1 MRFNFILSK
10 FLKYGTLLTSLGF
23 IFTVTLQIYARF
35 FLNDVPPWTEEASRI
50 LFIYATAFAGG
61 LAYKGNYFVFLEAFY
76 AGFSPQ
82 TQKTVDLISPILCL
96 ILFGTFAFYSLDL
109 IEMGFSERSPSLQ
122 IIMGVPFL
130 SLLILSLSIGYFS
143 LLTLLKKIKFWK
155 S

>member
-1 MRFNFILSK
+1 MRFSFILSK

-23 IFTVTLQIYARF
+23 IFTVSLQIYARF

-50 LFIYATAFAGG
+50 LFIYATAFASG

-82 TQKTVDLISPILCL
+82 TKKIVDLISPILCL
-96 ILFGTFAFYSLDL
+96 ILFGTFAFYSIYLL
-109 IEMGFSERSPSLQ
+109 EMGFSEYSPSLQ
-122 IIMGVPFL
+122 IIMVVPFL